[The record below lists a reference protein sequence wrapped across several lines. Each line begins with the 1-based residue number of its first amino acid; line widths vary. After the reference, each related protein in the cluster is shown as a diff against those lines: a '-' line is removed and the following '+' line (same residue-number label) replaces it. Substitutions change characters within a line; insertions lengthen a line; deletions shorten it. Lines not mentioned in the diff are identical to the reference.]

1 MVNELLIVNLLM
13 SKYTLDEVHK
23 LKLLIYALILSLS
36 KSEQKKDAPNT
47 EVNSSEKSS
56 IDDSACK
63 NSAYKQSTSNDTD
76 TANSYNSNASI
87 SNTDTN
93 TYTNTSPN
101 TDTNT
106 YTNTSPNTNTNNNSY
121 TNTNA
126 NTNTYNANINNNS
139 NINLRTNINTNT
151 TINSSDE
158 NIFNLL
164 KNGFQGTNTTLLL
177 TSGETVTGQVLGS
190 YYGNVIMIKVGAIIK
205 FIDGNSIIGFY

>member
-23 LKLLIYALILSLS
+23 LKLLISTLILLLS
-36 KSEQKKDAPNT
+36 KNEQKEDAPNT

-63 NSAYKQSTSNDTD
+63 NSVYKPSTTNDAD
-76 TANSYNSNASI
+76 VVNSTGPNASM
-87 SNTDTN
+87 
-93 TYTNTSPN
+93 PN

-106 YTNTSPNTNTNNNSY
+106 YTTTNTC
-121 TNTNA
+121 NA
-126 NTNTYNANINNNS
+126 NTNNSSSINFK
-139 NINLRTNINTNT
+139 TNINTNT
-151 TINSSDE
+151 TVNSSDE

-164 KNGFQGTNTTLLL
+164 RNGFQGTNTTLLL

>member
-23 LKLLIYALILSLS
+23 LNLLIYALILSLS
-36 KSEQKKDAPNT
+36 KSEQKEDAPNT
-47 EVNSSEKSS
+47 KANSSEKSS
-56 IDDSACK
+56 IDDSVCK
-63 NSAYKQSTSNDTD
+63 NSVYKQSTS
-76 TANSYNSNASI
+76 S
-87 SNTDTN
+87 DTN
-93 TYTNTSPN
+93 TVNS
-101 TDTNT
+101 TDFNA
-106 YTNTSPNTNTNNNSY
+106 SKADINTNTNIDTDTDDYNYSASINNSSNISLK
-121 TNTNA
+121 T
-126 NTNTYNANINNNS
+126 NINNNATA
-139 NINLRTNINTNT
+139 NG
-151 TINSSDE
+151 SDE